1 MKLIKTN
8 ALVLTAAVAMATG
21 MKQSYRGTDSAEIY
35 ETEYLSVTGHLE

>member
-21 MKQSYRGTDSAEIY
+21 TKQSYRGTDSAEIY
-35 ETEYLSVTGHLE
+35 ETEYLRVTGHLE